1 MVNVTAFVYDK
12 IIFISVYWVLFLKHI
27 ENEWPSSICT
37 LIERNTKLLYKFLL
51 LLKSQIL
58 NQIRLWYTHAKK
70 EKTTCWIPVDD
81 TAVYAYVV
89 QMNILKNSL
98 QYIFVLSLNIVI
110 PYSSITSCTNR
121 SFENLKFNKGV
132 FIWLGWV

>member
-1 MVNVTAFVYDK
+1 MQRMKRQHET
-12 IIFISVYWVLFLKHI
+12 
-27 ENEWPSSICT
+27 
-37 LIERNTKLLYKFLL
+37 
-51 LLKSQIL
+51 
-58 NQIRLWYTHAKK
+58 
-70 EKTTCWIPVDD
+70 PVDD

-89 QMNILKNSL
+89 QMNILKKSL
-98 QYIFVLSLNIVI
+98 QYIFVLSSNIVI

>member
-12 IIFISVYWVLFLKHI
+12 IIFIPVYWVLFLKHI

-58 NQIRLWYTHAKK
+58 NQTLGYDIHMQRKK
-70 EKTTCWIPVDD
+70 RQHVK
-81 TAVYAYVV
+81 Y
-89 QMNILKNSL
+89 L
-98 QYIFVLSLNIVI
+98 
-110 PYSSITSCTNR
+110 
-121 SFENLKFNKGV
+121 
-132 FIWLGWV
+132 